1 MEYFDEDEAIL
12 ISFFFPDMA
21 ARHVSW
27 RCLRA
32 LWSDCRDK
40 LRLLKSLRDGRVVC
54 RVGVLTV
61 GMTRLGDGWMVA
73 AVEFRTTYRC

>member
-1 MEYFDEDEAIL
+1 
-12 ISFFFPDMA
+12 MA

-61 GMTRLGDGWMVA
+61 GMTRLMMAGRWLDGGCRRVSNNIPMLKK
-73 AVEFRTTYRC
+73 T